1 MQRIVIDTNVL
12 VSALIQRSIPYLIVS
27 DLFISNKIE
36 LCVSEL
42 VLNEYIAVL
51 NRKKFSK
58 YPDFKESAQNLIFE
72 IEAKSIRFY
81 PKKQISL
88 LTDKDDNK
96 FLELAATSKANFLIT
111 GNTNDFTIKKCGR
124 AKIVTPK
131 EYWENFRP

>member
-81 PKKQISL
+81 PKSKSHYSRIKMIIS
-88 LTDKDDNK
+88 
-96 FLELAATSKANFLIT
+96 FLN
-111 GNTNDFTIKKCGR
+111 
-124 AKIVTPK
+124 
-131 EYWENFRP
+131 